1 MSFMTASHLQRY
13 GAANQDGVKSAA
25 AAVKKGSSAAE
36 AAHVEREKPALRLSG
51 GLYSGMSFRRL
62 VVIVLSTVGAIV
74 LAIVLYIAFG
84 DLSRHKGRIEAF
96 VTKKTGRPFAI
107 DGAFALRVLPSV
119 SVKAERVRLGNA
131 GWGSAPQMV
140 EVGRFA
146 TEIGLWS
153 LVSGPVDVRSLELGD
168 VSVLLETGKDG
179 KGNWVLGDG
188 TKPEEEQPRADSLDP
203 GVTEVPA
210 VIRSGKLSNVRV
222 TYRQPGKPD
231 RVALLETLTIA
242 PGTAGLLAISGKGR
256 VDEYATTLTG
266 ELGPLDALFSGRNI
280 RMALE
285 AGVEKLRL
293 DVKGGLGRLNPLDGA
308 DLTVKIAHP
317 DVGTMLENLRLPVV
331 ANGPLNVDA
340 RLTDKGELTQ
350 VDVDAKLGDSTA
362 NVTGTLR
369 TLGLPGSDLRF
380 SASVAD
386 AAHLASAFDV
396 TGVPAE
402 PLEVSGHAVSSRKEI
417 KLDGAIAKFAGAEA
431 KADGSIRAG
440 RDRGADITFA
450 VTAESLARLREGLP
464 AIPFRAS
471 GSYTGSRDTQELR
484 DVKAA
489 LGKSEFSGSATLR
502 LKDPKG
508 VVAELFSP
516 SLDLTPFA
524 KKETDKEKKAAE
536 GAATATAAATPTAKP
551 TAKEPKKKFVF
562 DETPLPLDKLKGA
575 NVKLHVVVTEL
586 ALEAGLLKDVDAI
599 LSIDQGQLALEW
611 RANGGYEGS
620 FGGTVKLLPA
630 GDGGADLSVEASLK
644 GVRAGLTAAEGVDP
658 HEVPPTS
665 VDVTLQAR
673 GASPRQMAA
682 GANGKVLLAIG
693 PGKVK
698 SGLVGMLG
706 SGVLGQLASKLNPF
720 AAKDPFTK
728 VDCTVTRVDIV
739 DGQVKVE
746 PVLMQSEKVTVTADG
761 KVDLHTEELVFD
773 FNTRPRKGI
782 GVSPGM
788 FTNPFL
794 KLDGTLVSPRLGVG
808 AKGAAAGASRRRPP
822 ERRWS

>member
-1 MSFMTASHLQRY
+1 MSL
-13 GAANQDGVKSAA
+13 
-25 AAVKKGSSAAE
+25 
-36 AAHVEREKPALRLSG
+36 
-51 GLYSGMSFRRL
+51 RRL
-62 VVIVLSTVGAIV
+62 VVIVLSIGGALV
-74 LAIVLYIAFG
+74 LATSLYLAFG

-96 VTKKTGRPFAI
+96 VAKKTGRPFAI
-107 DGAFALRVLPSV
+107 DGAFALEVLPSV
-119 SVKAERVRLGNA
+119 AVKAERVRLGNA
-131 GWGSAPQMV
+131 EWGSAPQMV
-140 EVGRFA
+140 EVGRFS

-179 KGNWVLGDG
+179 KGNWVLGKG
-188 TKPEEEQPRADSLDP
+188 TKPEEEQRGADSLDP

-210 VIRSGKLSNVRV
+210 VIRKGNLSNVRI
-222 TYRQPGKPD
+222 TYRATGKPN

-242 PGTAGLLAISGKGR
+242 PGTAGLLAISGKGQVGR
-256 VDEYATTLTG
+256 YATTLTG
-266 ELGPLDALFSGRNI
+266 ELGPLDALFAGRNI

-293 DVKGGLGRLNPLDGA
+293 DVKGGLGRLKPLDGA
-308 DLTVKIAHP
+308 DLTLKIEHP

-331 ANGPLNVDA
+331 ATGPLNVDA
-340 RLTDKGELTQ
+340 RLKDKGELTQ
-350 VDVDAKLGDSTA
+350 VDVDAKLGDNAA
-362 NVTGTLR
+362 NVNGTLR

-386 AAHLASAFDV
+386 AARLASAFDV

-402 PLEVSGHAVSSRKEI
+402 ALEVSGHVVSSRKEI
-417 KLDGAIAKFAGAEA
+417 KLDGVDAKFAGAEA

-440 RDRGADITFA
+440 RDRGAALTFT
-450 VTAESLARLREGLP
+450 VNAESLARLREGLP

-471 GSYTGSRDTQELR
+471 ASYTGSRDTQELR
-484 DVKAA
+484 DLKAA
-489 LGKSEFSGSATLR
+489 VGKSEISGSATLR

-508 VVAELFSP
+508 VEAELVSP

-524 KKETDKEKKAAE
+524 TKEKGKEKGKEQAAE
-536 GAATATAAATPTAKP
+536 GAPPAASAKP
-551 TAKEPKKKFVF
+551 AVKAPKKKFVF
-562 DETPLPLDKLKGA
+562 DETPLPLDKLKDA

-586 ALEAGLLKDVDAI
+586 ALEAGLLKDVDGT
-599 LSIDQGQLALEW
+599 LSVDNGQLTLEW
-611 RANGGYEGS
+611 RASGGYEGS
-620 FGGTVKLLPA
+620 FGGTVKLQPA
-630 GDGGADLSVEASLK
+630 GDGSADLSVEASLK
-644 GVRAGLTAAEGVDP
+644 GVRAGLAAAEGVDP
-658 HEVPPTS
+658 HEVPPMS

-682 GANGKVLLAIG
+682 GANGTVLVAIG

-706 SGVLGQLASKLNPF
+706 GGILGQLASKLNPF
-720 AAKDPFTK
+720 SAKDPYTK

-739 DGQVKVE
+739 DGKVSVD

-808 AKGAAAGASRRRPP
+808 AKGAASGGVAAATAGASVVVKGLVDRIAGEADLCQSTLEKATHPP
-822 ERRWS
+822 KSD

>member
-1 MSFMTASHLQRY
+1 
-13 GAANQDGVKSAA
+13 
-25 AAVKKGSSAAE
+25 
-36 AAHVEREKPALRLSG
+36 
-51 GLYSGMSFRRL
+51 MSFRRL
-62 VVIVLSTVGAIV
+62 VVIVLSIVGALV
-74 LAIVLYIAFG
+74 LALVLYLAFG

-107 DGAFALRVLPSV
+107 DGAFELKVLPSV
-119 SVKAERVRLGNA
+119 SVAAERVRLGNA
-131 GWGSAPQMV
+131 EWGSAPQMV
-140 EVGRFA
+140 EVGRFS

-168 VSVLLETGKDG
+168 VSVLLEKGKDG
-179 KGNWVLGDG
+179 KGNWVLGEG
-188 TKPEEEQPRADSLDP
+188 TKPEAGQGDADSLDS

-210 VIRSGKLSNVRV
+210 VIRKGKLGNVRV

-242 PGTAGLLAISGKGR
+242 PGTADLLAISGKGR
-256 VDEYATTLTG
+256 VDRYATTLTG

-308 DLTVKIAHP
+308 DLTLKVEHP

-331 ANGPLNVDA
+331 ATGPLNVDA
-340 RLTDKGELTQ
+340 RLKDKGELTQ
-350 VDVDAKLGDSTA
+350 VDVDAKLGDSAA
-362 NVTGTLR
+362 NVNGTLR

-386 AAHLASAFDV
+386 ASRLASAFDV

-402 PLEVSGHAVSSRKEI
+402 ALEVGGHVVSSRKEI
-417 KLDGAIAKFAGAEA
+417 RLDGVDAKFAGAEA

-440 RDRGADITFA
+440 RDRGAAITFA

-464 AIPFRAS
+464 EIPFRAS

-484 DVKAA
+484 DLKATV
-489 LGKSEFSGSATLR
+489 GKSEISGSATLR
-502 LKDPKG
+502 RKDPKG
-508 VVAELFSP
+508 VEAELSSP
-516 SLDLTPFA
+516 RLDLTPFA
-524 KKETDKEKKAAE
+524 KKEKEKQAE
-536 GAATATAAATPTAKP
+536 GAPAATATATPTATP

-562 DETPLPLDKLKGA
+562 DETPLPLDKLKGVD
-575 NVKLHVVVTEL
+575 VKLHVVVTEL
-586 ALEAGLLKDVDAI
+586 ALEAGLLKDVDGTLI
-599 LSIDQGQLALEW
+599 VDHGQLALEW
-611 RANGGYEGS
+611 RASGGYDGS

-630 GDGGADLSVEASLK
+630 GDGAADLSVEASAKSL
-644 GVRAGLTAAEGVDP
+644 RAGLAAGEGVDP
-658 HEVPPTS
+658 REVPPTS
-665 VDVTLQAR
+665 LEVKLQAR
-673 GASPRQMAA
+673 GSSPRQLAA
-682 GANGKVLLAIG
+682 GANGKVLVAMG

-706 SGVLGQLASKLNPF
+706 GGILGQLASKLNPF
-720 AAKDPFTK
+720 SAKDPYTK
-728 VDCTVTRVDIV
+728 LDCTVTRVDIV

-808 AKGAAAGASRRRPP
+808 AKGAASGGVAAATAGASVVVKGLVDRIAGEADLCQSTLEKATRPP
-822 ERRWS
+822 TPASTSK